1 MNTYIKQ
8 FLLISVLL
16 CSILFCGCQKDER
29 QKTKNEIE
37 FLQKENF
44 GLYGKNE
51 VFTYNPQTCQYSVN
65 RNRHTC
71 RFQSDNGEYLTHI
84 RFETLPKALDDIVDA
99 NITYIK
105 PSIKKSYNLNL
116 KIIEHKNN
124 KMWLWDYQQQ
134 IGIIIPYMID

>member
-1 MNTYIKQ
+1 M
-8 FLLISVLL
+8 
-16 CSILFCGCQKDER
+16 
-29 QKTKNEIE
+29 
-37 FLQKENF
+37 
-44 GLYGKNE
+44 
-51 VFTYNPQTCQYSVN
+51 
-65 RNRHTC
+65 C

-84 RFETLPKALDDIVDA
+84 KFETLPKDLDEIVDA

-134 IGIIIPYMID
+134 IGIIIPHMID

>member
-1 MNTYIKQ
+1 MLLTFVNKTHIKT
-8 FLLISVLL
+8 L
-16 CSILFCGCQKDER
+16 ER

-37 FLQKENF
+37 FLSKENY
-44 GLYGKNE
+44 GLYGKNDI
-51 VFTYNPQTCQYSVN
+51 FTYNAQTCQYSLN
-65 RNRHTC
+65 INRHMC
-71 RFQSDNGEYLTHI
+71 RFQSDNGEYITHI
-84 RFETLPKALDDIVDA
+84 KFETLPKDLDEIVEA

>member
-8 FLLISVLL
+8 FLLISALMG
-16 CSILFCGCQKDER
+16 SLFLYGCQKDER

-37 FLQKENF
+37 FLSKENY
-44 GLYGKNE
+44 GLYGKNDI
-51 VFTYNPQTCQYSVN
+51 FTYNAQTCQYSLN
-65 RNRHTC
+65 INRHMC
-71 RFQSDNGEYLTHI
+71 RFQSDNGEYITHI
-84 RFETLPKALDDIVDA
+84 KFETLPKDLDEIVEA